1 MLDEFVAKIPLRVKR
16 PAEKL
21 FEQNEKLLLWTEGK
35 LWDLPKEAGKLKEV
49 WEKAAYRHEEN
60 ADRLRDEATHQDREA
75 RRLFKLVEK
84 LDDMTRTQREAE
96 KIAARPDSPTVMEPP
111 IPPTDGSTTR
121 MNTNGT
127 VERRRETTP
136 NFAIRM
142 DKYREQQE
150 KYERQQ
156 FFRGGRMS

>member
-1 MLDEFVAKIPLRVKR
+1 
-16 PAEKL
+16 
-21 FEQNEKLLLWTEGK
+21 
-35 LWDLPKEAGKLKEV
+35 
-49 WEKAAYRHEEN
+49 
-60 ADRLRDEATHQDREA
+60 
-75 RRLFKLVEK
+75 
-84 LDDMTRTQREAE
+84 
-96 KIAARPDSPTVMEPP
+96 MELP

-121 MNTNGT
+121 MNTDGT